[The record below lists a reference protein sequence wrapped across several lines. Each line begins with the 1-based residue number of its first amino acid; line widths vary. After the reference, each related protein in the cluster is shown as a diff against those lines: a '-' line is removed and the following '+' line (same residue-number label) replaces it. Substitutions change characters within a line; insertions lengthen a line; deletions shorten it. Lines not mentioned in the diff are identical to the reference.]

1 MKDLALLEQKAQNL
15 RLDIVEMCYRLKENA
30 AHLGGCLSIAELM
43 AVLYVKILNCN
54 KDDLCDEKRDR
65 VIMSKG
71 HASIAMYAGMHQ
83 AGLIKSLDHVGNLLG
98 KDNIYYKQ
106 EVRNVQKGIEF
117 SSGSLGQGLA
127 YGIGIAMALKS
138 KGNFISKV
146 YIFVGDGECNE
157 GSIWEAA
164 AIAGHFKLNNLVVV
178 IDKNGLQIDGE
189 TKRINSQENMSQRW
203 KSFGFQATEIDG
215 HNLSEVEKAYKTVHS
230 GGPLAIVAH
239 TVKGKGVSF
248 AEGQAEWHQNILTE
262 RLYKI
267 AISDLRRGR

>member
-1 MKDLALLEQKAQNL
+1 MEDLALLERKTQNL

-54 KDDLCDEKRDR
+54 KENLCDEKRDR

-83 AGLIKSLDHVGNLLG
+83 AGLMKSLDQVGNLLG

-106 EVRNVQKGIEF
+106 EVRNVRKGIEF

-127 YGIGIAMALKS
+127 YGIGIAMALKM

-164 AIAGHFKLNNLVVV
+164 SIAGHFKLNNLVVI

-189 TKRINSQENMSQRW
+189 TKSINNQENMLQRW
-203 KSFGFQATEIDG
+203 KSFGFQAAEIDG
-215 HNLSEVEKAYKTVHS
+215 HNLEEVVETWAKTNSCVGIRVLS
-230 GGPLAIVAH
+230 NESREVAH
-239 TVKGKGVSF
+239 YFYQTCGYRKTRKQINF
-248 AEGQAEWHQNILTE
+248 KK
-262 RLYKI
+262 YF
-267 AISDLRRGR
+267 